1 MTERYRERLAGVL
14 SCYDRIIVTGTLP
27 GACYAQGMTAFL
39 SARQIRI
46 FDYPRFAEP
55 LRDRVRVRAAE
66 LARAAGVTI
75 EHVAK
80 SHIRKEGIVAK
91 VLARRGDDPGLV
103 HIISAMEACDSYK
116 PWHDKRTHRTFLRP
130 DSGKCLHYYFYFI
143 DAELGLIYLR
153 VPTWCPFRLQFYC
166 NGHSW
171 LARQLAGAGIG
182 FTLADNAFLRIDDW
196 ARAQTLA
203 DQLSPADLHRILDR
217 YAEQCCPMRDV
228 FAQSYHWSFMQIEY
242 ATDLVFRSQAVLQ
255 PLYQQLS
262 RQAILTVKAE
272 HVATFLGHKI
282 TPQLAQEIGS
292 QFATRIEGACL
303 KHRFGKSSIKIYDKF
318 GLVLRIETTTNDVS
332 AFKHYRLVEHRHGP
346 ATRALAPVKKT
357 IYSLNDLR
365 DILRGCNRRY
375 LEYLSSLDDFSAGIR
390 ALHRLTQPRVIN
402 GRNVKGLNFFS
413 RVEQTLLAALQRP
426 GFNIAGLR
434 RANLLPMLA
443 GRSPATL
450 TRQLAR
456 LRQLGIIKRVT
467 GTYRYY
473 LTRPGRAAIAAGRRL
488 TEHTIIP
495 ALV

>member
-1 MTERYRERLAGVL
+1 
-14 SCYDRIIVTGTLP
+14 
-27 GACYAQGMTAFL
+27 
-39 SARQIRI
+39 
-46 FDYPRFAEP
+46 
-55 LRDRVRVRAAE
+55 
-66 LARAAGVTI
+66 
-75 EHVAK
+75 
-80 SHIRKEGIVAK
+80 
-91 VLARRGDDPGLV
+91 
-103 HIISAMEACDSYK
+103 
-116 PWHDKRTHRTFLRP
+116 
-130 DSGKCLHYYFYFI
+130 
-143 DAELGLIYLR
+143 
-153 VPTWCPFRLQFYC
+153 
-166 NGHSW
+166 
-171 LARQLAGAGIG
+171 
-182 FTLADNAFLRIDDW
+182 
-196 ARAQTLA
+196 
-203 DQLSPADLHRILDR
+203 
-217 YAEQCCPMRDV
+217 
-228 FAQSYHWSFMQIEY
+228 MQIEY